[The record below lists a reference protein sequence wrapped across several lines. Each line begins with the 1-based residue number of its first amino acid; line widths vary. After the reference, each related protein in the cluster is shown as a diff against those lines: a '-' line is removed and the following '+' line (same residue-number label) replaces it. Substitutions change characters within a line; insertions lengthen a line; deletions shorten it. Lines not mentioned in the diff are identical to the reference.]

1 MDITEVRVKLVSDT
15 ESRLQAFCSITFDRE
30 FVVRDLK
37 VIDGPNGPFVA
48 MPSRRL
54 TAKCGNCGFRN
65 EIRSRFCCS
74 CGKKQSAAADDSQ
87 SRLFAD
93 IAHPINATAR
103 NKIHQQVMNAVET
116 ERAKAQEPGY
126 VCSYDDGDTD
136 AGSTNT
142 VESDHAA
149 SNQPTS

>member
-1 MDITEVRVKLVSDT
+1 MDITEVRVKLVSDA
-15 ESRLQAFCSITFDRE
+15 ESRLQAFCSVTFDKE

-54 TAKCGNCGFRN
+54 TAKCVSCGFRN

-74 CGKKQSAAADDSQ
+74 CGKRQSAPSADDSQ

-93 IAHPINATAR
+93 IAHPINSAAR
-103 NKIHQQVMNAVET
+103 TKIHQQVMEAVAE
-116 ERAKAQEPGY
+116 ERMKAEEPGY
-126 VCSYDDGDTD
+126 VCAYDEIDTGALD
-136 AGSTNT
+136 SDSVNSDSVTSGS
-142 VESDHAA
+142 
-149 SNQPTS
+149 

>member
-1 MDITEVRVKLVSDT
+1 MDITEVRVKLVTDN
-15 ESRLQAFCSITFDRE
+15 ESRLQAFCSVTFDRE

-54 TAKCGNCGFRN
+54 TAKCAGCGFRN

-74 CGKKQSAAADDSQ
+74 CGKRQAASADDDTQ

-93 IAHPINATAR
+93 IAHPINSAAR
-103 NKIHQQVMNAVET
+103 TKIHQQVMKAVMH
-116 ERAKAQEPGY
+116 ERVKAEQSGY
-126 VCSYDDGDTD
+126 VCAYDDFDSD
-136 AGSTNT
+136 S
-142 VESDHAA
+142 VESNPVA
-149 SNQPTS
+149 SGS